1 MSPPASGVGAEH
13 IKRPA
18 PAQTRPIAT
27 NMAYR
32 PAWKA
37 TFTKPLLNQTIALMQ
52 RDQPVAIAFVNSR
65 LAVINEFHK
74 SPGARTALPWLT
86 ISADKTEFDP
96 GSPRTRS
103 YRSTLVLAL
112 DVGQF
117 DQEMAQDNAQDYAR
131 VLDMIVTTAS
141 GTDWITP
148 LPIQHETA
156 PGGLT
161 APPTPGSVKEVF
173 VESHRYGVVSQ
184 AGIQGPILR
193 VTLSVLFEVQET

>member
-112 DVGQF
+112 EVGQF

-131 VLDMIVTTAS
+131 ALDIIMTSAS
-141 GTDWITP
+141 GADWITP
-148 LPIQHETA
+148 LPIQHETV
-156 PGGLT
+156 PGGT
-161 APPTPGSVKEVF
+161 TTPPAVGAVKDVF
-173 VESHRYGVVSQ
+173 VESHRYSQ
-184 AGIQGPILR
+184 VTLPGIQMPVLR
-193 VTLSVLFEVQET
+193 VTLT